1 MEGMACHDSAVLLH
15 RFDADTEAAMR
26 QRAID
31 NGILEKA
38 RENAERIIEKLL
50 TANPAVKENYT
61 IVFIQS

>member
-1 MEGMACHDSAVLLH
+1 
-15 RFDADTEAAMR
+15 MR

-38 RENAERIIEKLL
+38 RENAERIIENLL